1 VVNFI
6 VNHQLILKIFR
17 AMMQKNVYR
26 TLGITTATLLL
37 AVVVWS
43 FNEDLFQ
50 ISKNL
55 DVFASVYKEVNI
67 NYVDDINSAK
77 LIKSGVDAM
86 LDGLDPYTEFVPES
100 EIEDYKLKYVSTQYG
115 GIGASIFNRDKKVF
129 VSEVFSGFPAQR
141 ADIRPGDQLVK
152 INDVDLSGKTNDQ
165 VSLLLKGTK
174 GASIKLLV
182 KRDDAQPVE
191 KNLVRDEIKQPNVTY
206 YGMVS
211 GNMGYIKL
219 DKFLENSADE
229 VTTALVAL
237 KKNNPQGI
245 ILDLRSNGGGILQEA
260 VKIVNLFVAKDV
272 EVVSQKGKIKE
283 KNFSYRTMSAP
294 IEPNLPLVVLV
305 NSRSA
310 SASEIVAGSL
320 QDLDRAVIIGQRSY
334 GKGLVQQTF
343 TLPYNSLVKI
353 TIAKYYIP
361 SGRCVQALDYA
372 HRKDDGSVNKM
383 ADSSLHEYKTK
394 DGRSVYDGSG
404 VYPDIMIKQE
414 RFANITQA
422 LVGKLMIFDYATR
435 FRNTHPKIADALSYQ
450 LTDDDYNDFV
460 KYLAGKDYNYSTNSE
475 KLLTSLKT
483 EATKEKQFGE
493 IQGEYDIL
501 KNKLMASKKNDL
513 QIHKDEIKQV
523 LENEIASRYYNERGR
538 YEVNFKY
545 DKELAQA
552 VKTMQ
557 DKNQLAAV
565 LKGVGEYKVIGK
577 PQLAAIALKKTD
589 KGTDDSDQ

>member
-1 VVNFI
+1 
-6 VNHQLILKIFR
+6 
-17 AMMQKNVYR
+17 MMQKNVYR
-26 TLGITTATLLL
+26 KLGITTATLLL
-37 AVVVWS
+37 AVLVWS

-129 VSEVFSGFPAQR
+129 VSDVFSGFPAQK
-141 ADIRPGDQLVK
+141 ADIRPGDQLMK
-152 INDVDLSGKTNDQ
+152 INDIDLTGKTNEQ
-165 VSLLLKGTK
+165 VSTLLKGTK
-174 GASIKLLV
+174 GAAIKLLV
-182 KRDDAQPVE
+182 KRDDAQPIE
-191 KNLVRDEIKQPNVTY
+191 KSLVRDEIKQPNVTY

-229 VTTALVAL
+229 VTNALVSL

-272 EVVSQKGKIKE
+272 EIVSQKGKIKE
-283 KNFSYRTMSAP
+283 KNFTYRTVNNP

-383 ADSSLHEYKTK
+383 ADSSLHEFKTK

-404 VYPDIMIKQE
+404 IYPDIMIKQE

-435 FRNTHPKIADALSYQ
+435 YRNTHAKIGDAVSFQ
-450 LTDDDYNDFV
+450 MSDDDYNDFV
-460 KYLAGKDYNYSTNSE
+460 KYLNGKDYSYNTNSE
-475 KLLTSLKT
+475 KLLNSLKT

-493 IQGEYDIL
+493 IQGEYDVL

-523 LENEIASRYYNERGR
+523 LENEIASRYYYEKGR

-552 VKTMQ
+552 IKTMQ
-557 DKNQLAAV
+557 DKNQLANV

-577 PQLAAIALKKTD
+577 PQLAAVALKKTD

>member
-1 VVNFI
+1 
-6 VNHQLILKIFR
+6 
-17 AMMQKNVYR
+17 MQKNVYR
-26 TLGITTATLLL
+26 KLGITTATLLL
-37 AVVVWS
+37 AVLVWS

-129 VSEVFSGFPAQR
+129 VSDVFSGFPAQK

-152 INDVDLSGKTNDQ
+152 INDIDLSGKTNDQ
-165 VSLLLKGTK
+165 VSTLLKGTK
-174 GASIKLLV
+174 GAAIKLLV
-182 KRDDAQPVE
+182 KRDDAQPIE
-191 KNLVRDEIKQPNVTY
+191 KSLVRDEIKQPNVTY

-229 VTTALVAL
+229 VTNALVNL

-272 EVVSQKGKIKE
+272 EIVSQKGKIKE
-283 KNFSYRTMSAP
+283 KNFTYRTVSNP

-361 SGRCVQALDYA
+361 SGRCVQALDYT

-404 VYPDIMIKQE
+404 VYPDIMVKQE

-435 FRNTHPKIADALSYQ
+435 YRNAHPKIPDALSFQ
-450 LTDDDYNDFV
+450 MNDDDYNDFV
-460 KYLAGKDYNYSTNSE
+460 KYLNGKDYTYNTNSE
-475 KLLTSLKT
+475 KLLNSLKT

-493 IQGEYDIL
+493 IQTEYDVL

-523 LENEIASRYYNERGR
+523 LENEIASRYYYERGR

-577 PQLAAIALKKTD
+577 PQLAAVALKKTD
-589 KGTDDSDQ
+589 KGTEDSDQ

>member
-1 VVNFI
+1 
-6 VNHQLILKIFR
+6 
-17 AMMQKNVYR
+17 MMQKNVYR
-26 TLGITTATLLL
+26 KLGITTATLLL
-37 AVVVWS
+37 AVLVWS

-129 VSEVFSGFPAQR
+129 VSDVFNGFPAQK

-152 INDVDLSGKTNDQ
+152 INDIELSGKTNDQ
-165 VSLLLKGTK
+165 VSTLLKGTK
-174 GASIKLLV
+174 GAAIKLLV
-182 KRDDAQPVE
+182 KRDEAAPIE
-191 KNLVRDEIKQPNVTY
+191 KSLVRDEIKQPNVTY

-229 VTTALVAL
+229 VTNALVAL

-272 EVVSQKGKIKE
+272 EIVSQKGKIKE
-283 KNFSYRTMSAP
+283 KNFTYRTMNAP

-361 SGRCVQALDYA
+361 SGRCVQALDYT

-435 FRNTHPKIADALSYQ
+435 YRNAHTKIPDALSFQ
-450 LTDDDYNDFV
+450 MNDDDYNDFV
-460 KYLAGKDYNYSTNSE
+460 KYLNGKDYTYNTNSE
-475 KLLTSLKT
+475 KMLNSLKT

-493 IQGEYDIL
+493 IQTEYDVL

-523 LENEIASRYYNERGR
+523 LENEIASRYYYEKGR

-577 PQLAAIALKKTD
+577 PQLAAVALKKTD
-589 KGTDDSDQ
+589 KGTDDNDQ